1 MRFCLKTNTIPP
13 SGSWCERGPA
23 AFLFFTAVV
32 EYVVRVMMRNP
43 PKRWWAW
50 RGRAGRQA
58 GPSVLHAREE
68 AKKERN
74 GVKQVAISGSGG
86 RLWAALLEQGRLVE
100 WRSEQAETEPQAGC
114 VYRGR
119 VTDVLP
125 GIQAAFVDIGQG
137 KNAFLYVD
145 DALPPF
151 HGTEKRL
158 INELVRVGETLLVQ
172 VSKEAAEGKAPKV
185 TTRVSIPGRLLVYL
199 PPEGRAVG
207 TVENGLPV
215 ASVPAEPTARVSVSR
230 KIADEAKRRKLR
242 ERAAGLLEDGEG
254 VIVRT
259 EAEHADDEA
268 VARELTFLRKRWRE
282 ALASAAGRKTPCL
295 ICRDVGLIEAALRDF
310 GAEDAEEIIVEETA
324 AFQRVKELTEAL
336 YPDAADKIRR
346 YQGREPLFERLGLVA
361 QLDRALQ
368 RRIPLPSG
376 VHLVFDRTEA
386 MTVIDVNTGAFSGK
400 GGQQREQAITAANLE
415 AAREIARQ
423 LRLRDIGGIVLIDFV
438 NMQEA
443 ANRERV
449 LAALRAEAAKDTAP
463 VAVLG
468 MTALGLVELTRKRV
482 RASLAERMTEPC
494 PCCGGTG
501 RVLSVDELERRLFD
515 ELGGLVRSQEA
526 EAALI
531 EVPARM
537 YERLAADS
545 PEGRPLHLY
554 VLRADHLPPERYR
567 ILYAGRREEAD
578 RLYREKA

>member
-1 MRFCLKTNTIPP
+1 M
-13 SGSWCERGPA
+13 
-23 AFLFFTAVV
+23 
-32 EYVVRVMMRNP
+32 
-43 PKRWWAW
+43 
-50 RGRAGRQA
+50 
-58 GPSVLHAREE
+58 
-68 AKKERN
+68 
-74 GVKQVAISGSGG
+74 KQVAISGAGG
-86 RLWAALLEQGRLVE
+86 WLRVALLEQGRLVE
-100 WRSEQAETEPQAGC
+100 WRSEQAETEPLAGC

-151 HGTEKRL
+151 HGTEKRP

-199 PPEGRAVG
+199 PPEGRAAG
-207 TVENGLPV
+207 MSASGLPG
-215 ASVPAEPTARVSVSR
+215 AGVPVEPGARVSVSR

-242 ERAAGLLEDGEG
+242 ELAAGLLADGEG

-259 EAEHADDEA
+259 EAENAGDEE
-268 VARELTFLRKRWRE
+268 VARELAYLRKRWRE

-295 ICRDVGLIEAALRDF
+295 ICRDADLIEAALRDF
-310 GAEDAEEIIVEETA
+310 GAEDVEEIVVEEAA
-324 AFQRVKELTEAL
+324 AFQRVRELAEAL
-336 YPDAADKIRR
+336 FPGAADKLRR
-346 YQGREPLFERLGLVA
+346 YQGREPLFERLGVAA

-376 VHLVFDRTEA
+376 GHLVFDRTEA

-400 GGQQREQAITAANLE
+400 GGQQREQAVTAANLE

-449 LAALRAEAAKDTAP
+449 LTALRAEAAKDTAP

-515 ELGGLVRSQEA
+515 ELSGLVRSQEA
-526 EAALI
+526 EAALV
-531 EVPARM
+531 EVPARL
-537 YERLAADS
+537 YERLAAGGH
-545 PEGRPLHLY
+545 EERERPLHLY
-554 VLRADHLPPERYR
+554 VLRSDRLPPERYR
-567 ILYAGRREEAD
+567 ILYAGRSEEAE
-578 RLYREKA
+578 RLYREKSEMP